1 MTQKELIKH
10 AIEVLSKLQSDILLE
25 KINIIFVD
33 YSSDTSGID
42 TFDQRREETISITY
56 DSFN

>member
-1 MTQKELIKH
+1 MTQKELRKH

-42 TFDQRREETISITY
+42 AFDQRREETISITY

>member
-1 MTQKELIKH
+1 MTQKELRKH